1 MSFNSTAANILPIGT
16 VSNLDIN
23 DYNPNILATAAV
35 AAALT
40 VLQYLNARKRDV
52 RSYSKVPRGIE

>member
-23 DYNPNILATAAV
+23 DYNPNILATATV

-52 RSYSKVPRGIE
+52 RSYSKVPRDIE

>member
-40 VLQYLNARKRDV
+40 VVQYLNARKRDV
-52 RSYSKVPRGIE
+52 CSYSKVPRGIE

>member
-52 RSYSKVPRGIE
+52 RSYSKVPRDIE